1 VLTLLAAGFL
11 LLDAVLL
18 AGAGWWGGRPVLLIV
33 GGAFA
38 AGAAGVVWLRRRYL
52 ERLDQ
57 ITVARDALKREAAAL
72 ARSLR
77 GER

>member
-18 AGAGWWGGRPVLLIV
+18 AVAGWWADRLFLLIV
-33 GGAFA
+33 GAAFA
-38 AGAAGVVWLRRRYL
+38 AGAAGVVGLRRRYL
-52 ERLDQ
+52 TRLDE
-57 ITVARDALKREAAAL
+57 IARARDALKRAAAAL
-72 ARSLR
+72 ARSVR